1 MMYVENAKASQLWQV
16 TRLSLGELAA
26 LLTQHYRPFYF
37 DSTNTAKQKKVTN
50 VMFSAAAITGR
61 PSRSSTR
68 TNIMAL
74 RDILS
79 LVADVL
85 TIGLV
90 FIQLTY
96 VLPDAITTGLD
107 LIDRLAMRRTK

>member
-1 MMYVENAKASQLWQV
+1 
-16 TRLSLGELAA
+16 
-26 LLTQHYRPFYF
+26 
-37 DSTNTAKQKKVTN
+37 
-50 VMFSAAAITGR
+50 
-61 PSRSSTR
+61 
-68 TNIMAL
+68 MAL

-96 VLPDAITTGLD
+96 VLPDAITTWLD